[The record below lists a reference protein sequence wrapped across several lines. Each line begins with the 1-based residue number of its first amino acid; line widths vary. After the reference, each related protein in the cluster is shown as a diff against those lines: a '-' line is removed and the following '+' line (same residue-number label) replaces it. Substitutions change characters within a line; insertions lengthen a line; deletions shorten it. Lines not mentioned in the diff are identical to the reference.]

1 MIIFSHAE
9 PLPPAP
15 LLKAACRMLRS
26 LLQTGLTFPVLAD
39 ALRSLFVEV
48 AVNDILTDPKSRTE
62 RGISLPIGVHRKE
75 IKRLREMPWVFSGP
89 PEVLT
94 LASRIAGRRA

>member
-1 MIIFSHAE
+1 MIFFSPAE
-9 PLPPAP
+9 PLLPAP

-26 LLQTGLTFPVLAD
+26 LLQTGLTCPVLAD

-48 AVNDILTDPKSRTE
+48 AVNDILTDPKSRTA
-62 RGISLPIGVHRKE
+62 RGISLPAGLNRKE
-75 IKRLREMPWVFSGP
+75 IKRLREMPRLFSGP

-94 LASRIAGRRA
+94 LAGRIAGRRA

>member
-1 MIIFSHAE
+1 MIFFSHAE
-9 PLPPAP
+9 LLSPAP

-48 AVNDILTDPKSRTE
+48 AVNDHD
-62 RGISLPIGVHRKE
+62 
-75 IKRLREMPWVFSGP
+75 
-89 PEVLT
+89 
-94 LASRIAGRRA
+94 